1 MPERNRLSKS
11 GTVQMC
17 PLAQDSVRW
26 GQWEGNPPLPP
37 PPRLAPE
44 LRPEGA
50 GPESGRG
57 HCRIV
62 DLGLGRK
69 DSSVG
74 GLLA

>member
-1 MPERNRLSKS
+1 MHARKESLIQVRHCADVPPGSGLGGVGVAGGKS
-11 GTVQMC
+11 
-17 PLAQDSVRW
+17 A
-26 GQWEGNPPLPP
+26 P

-44 LRPEGA
+44 LRPEGV